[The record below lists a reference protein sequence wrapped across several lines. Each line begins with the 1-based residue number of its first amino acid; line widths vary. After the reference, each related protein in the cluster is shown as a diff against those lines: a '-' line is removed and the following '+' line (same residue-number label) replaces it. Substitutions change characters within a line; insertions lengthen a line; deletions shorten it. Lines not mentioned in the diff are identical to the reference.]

1 MITHQISPPPLLS
14 QFELNHHMTQHHP
27 MKKTIAGLSASSPT
41 SLPAPPL
48 SLNIGTNRDNEVNIK
63 DRSIFHQLLK
73 SITDPW
79 NDLPSDYSTEATRRA
94 LRESVMNFYNLK
106 RNLCM
111 VLGVINKK
119 SKHVVTGHIYPKSK
133 STGLQ
138 FFDLQLSD
146 IDNPRN
152 CLRLTKEIE
161 RAFDAQNLTIIKKN
175 GELKIFLL
183 NNTMS
188 SKRITPVSP
197 HTFGSIHGLSLM
209 FNNEKRPFH
218 RLLALHCYSSFNNA
232 RLKQQEFL
240 LNDEDL
246 NNAVFYVE
254 NLLNISF
261 DSHKREN
268 VTQWLYHNPVGPG
281 ASLLQSQIISQ
292 FIYEFVEQYTENS
305 SHMSIIDRI
314 KLAVEDLSHIFP
326 LDQALFVRELITHV
340 LKLKPKI
347 VTVVGCLLDSAQK
360 EQVLNM
366 DGITNGIL
374 NVFEIADSFSTSIWR
389 PIGEILG
396 TFIGSAEPQ
405 SMMNISILK
414 TIMDKVPVQNSKEVI
429 AYIIEYAQQI
439 SSKSK
444 FISLWKLSGLT
455 FDDLLKPV
463 VLDQQF
469 LSAYDWLLNPTLT
482 DRNEITQLSTPSL
495 ASSSTQVIAVL
506 QSPWSSTTTMARSDI
521 NLKMNP
527 SDKYYIQNIIL
538 SYLESCLVVQN
549 PTKARID
556 EYAIRQGICIL
567 KSIIH
572 DDNEKEI
579 QVLYA
584 IQNFIVKLEY
594 PPKMAR
600 LLFDVFYDEGCVR
613 EAVFQKW
620 RQNLDQEEIN
630 VYSAMID
637 ATKDFFDWLLLADT
651 ESTEEDEDDE
661 KNTVVILDVLR
672 KKGLI
677 LPKDLTTHQITFKGS
692 VLHQQNILIRT
703 PGPARHSLTLTNTH
717 SPKSISL
724 HDNEQSLTG
733 KSTIATPSTIH
744 ESDEGIVE
752 NNSDD
757 DEDADRSSNTIDDS
771 NNYATILNK
780 TNSLERFTDSFVLSA
795 IVWRNP
801 HTKSLLLSGSSFCN
815 KGYINLVVKE
825 PQPNSIPSVLVEQT
839 IEYVSQIEQHNEVQN
854 ITNVDTNSIEED
866 LQNQPKL
873 NFNEL
878 NEAEQKDA
886 NDSSSLT
893 VFYECVSDMGFIVLD
908 WGSVIDNVKSRIADR
923 PMDLNNLEKA
933 LLLIPDNALLDSNS
947 ALSNIDWSCLEKF
960 SDDDDDNNDNDNDND
975 EVMQKMV
982 VLYF

>member
-1 MITHQISPPPLLS
+1 MTEFKNICYKCIGAVDPCISFCNVGDYKCICGHKQNLHL
-14 QFELNHHMTQHHP
+14 E
-27 MKKTIAGLSASSPT
+27 
-41 SLPAPPL
+41 
-48 SLNIGTNRDNEVNIK
+48 GTNRDNEVNIK
-63 DRSIFHQLLK
+63 DRGIFHQLLK

-119 SKHVVTGHIYPKSK
+119 SKHVVTAHIYPKSK

-138 FFDLQLSD
+138 FLDLQLSD

-246 NNAVFYVE
+246 NNVVFYVE

-305 SHMSIIDRI
+305 SHMPIIDRI

-455 FDDLLKPV
+455 FNDLLKPV

-469 LSAYDWLLNPTLT
+469 LSAYDWLLNPTLI

-506 QSPWSSTTTMARSDI
+506 QSSWSSTTTMARSDI

-600 LLFDVFYDEGCVR
+600 LLFDVFYDEECVR

-630 VYSAMID
+630 IYSAMID

-651 ESTEEDEDDE
+651 ETTEEDEDDE
-661 KNTVVILDVLR
+661 SK
-672 KKGLI
+672 
-677 LPKDLTTHQITFKGS
+677 
-692 VLHQQNILIRT
+692 
-703 PGPARHSLTLTNTH
+703 
-717 SPKSISL
+717 
-724 HDNEQSLTG
+724 
-733 KSTIATPSTIH
+733 
-744 ESDEGIVE
+744 
-752 NNSDD
+752 
-757 DEDADRSSNTIDDS
+757 
-771 NNYATILNK
+771 
-780 TNSLERFTDSFVLSA
+780 
-795 IVWRNP
+795 
-801 HTKSLLLSGSSFCN
+801 
-815 KGYINLVVKE
+815 
-825 PQPNSIPSVLVEQT
+825 
-839 IEYVSQIEQHNEVQN
+839 
-854 ITNVDTNSIEED
+854 
-866 LQNQPKL
+866 
-873 NFNEL
+873 
-878 NEAEQKDA
+878 
-886 NDSSSLT
+886 
-893 VFYECVSDMGFIVLD
+893 
-908 WGSVIDNVKSRIADR
+908 
-923 PMDLNNLEKA
+923 
-933 LLLIPDNALLDSNS
+933 
-947 ALSNIDWSCLEKF
+947 
-960 SDDDDDNNDNDNDND
+960 
-975 EVMQKMV
+975 
-982 VLYF
+982 

>member
-1 MITHQISPPPLLS
+1 MTEFKNICYKCIGAVDPCISFCNVGDYKCICGHKQNLHL
-14 QFELNHHMTQHHP
+14 E
-27 MKKTIAGLSASSPT
+27 
-41 SLPAPPL
+41 
-48 SLNIGTNRDNEVNIK
+48 GTNRDNEVNIK
-63 DRSIFHQLLK
+63 DRGIFHQLLK

-119 SKHVVTGHIYPKSK
+119 SKHVVTAHIYPKSK

-138 FFDLQLSD
+138 FLDLQLSD

-246 NNAVFYVE
+246 NNVVFYVE

-305 SHMSIIDRI
+305 SHMPIIDRI
-314 KLAVEDLSHIFP
+314 KLVVEDLSHIFP

-469 LSAYDWLLNPTLT
+469 LSAYDWLLNPTLI

-506 QSPWSSTTTMARSDI
+506 QSSWSSTTTMARSDI
-521 NLKMNP
+521 NLVKLFRSINEQQVDSNTQEKEIYLHIQEASALCFNSNSEFKAKMNP

-600 LLFDVFYDEGCVR
+600 LLFDVFYDEECVR

-630 VYSAMID
+630 IYSAMID

-651 ESTEEDEDDE
+651 ETTEEDEDDE
-661 KNTVVILDVLR
+661 SK
-672 KKGLI
+672 
-677 LPKDLTTHQITFKGS
+677 
-692 VLHQQNILIRT
+692 
-703 PGPARHSLTLTNTH
+703 
-717 SPKSISL
+717 
-724 HDNEQSLTG
+724 
-733 KSTIATPSTIH
+733 
-744 ESDEGIVE
+744 
-752 NNSDD
+752 
-757 DEDADRSSNTIDDS
+757 
-771 NNYATILNK
+771 
-780 TNSLERFTDSFVLSA
+780 
-795 IVWRNP
+795 
-801 HTKSLLLSGSSFCN
+801 
-815 KGYINLVVKE
+815 
-825 PQPNSIPSVLVEQT
+825 
-839 IEYVSQIEQHNEVQN
+839 
-854 ITNVDTNSIEED
+854 
-866 LQNQPKL
+866 
-873 NFNEL
+873 
-878 NEAEQKDA
+878 
-886 NDSSSLT
+886 
-893 VFYECVSDMGFIVLD
+893 
-908 WGSVIDNVKSRIADR
+908 
-923 PMDLNNLEKA
+923 
-933 LLLIPDNALLDSNS
+933 
-947 ALSNIDWSCLEKF
+947 
-960 SDDDDDNNDNDNDND
+960 
-975 EVMQKMV
+975 
-982 VLYF
+982 